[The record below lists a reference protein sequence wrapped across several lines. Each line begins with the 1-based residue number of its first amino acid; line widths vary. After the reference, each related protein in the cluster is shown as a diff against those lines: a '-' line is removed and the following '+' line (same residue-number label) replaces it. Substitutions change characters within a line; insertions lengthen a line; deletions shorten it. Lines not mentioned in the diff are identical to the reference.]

1 MSYNFCLML
10 IIFTAASGSEENSWR
25 KEIEKRLSVLEESN
39 VQLKKE
45 NVELKA
51 LVLHTQH
58 ENKRLKSE
66 LEDIKERVSNCEGL
80 IHRQDEDTGIISQ
93 TMESM
98 VGTNDD
104 AVTFYSE
111 RNQPIPR
118 IGTLIYP

>member
-1 MSYNFCLML
+1 ML
-10 IIFTAASGSEENSWR
+10 IILTAASGSEENSWR
-25 KEIEKRLSVLEESN
+25 KEIEKRLSVLEEYN
-39 VQLKKE
+39 IQLQKE
-45 NVELKA
+45 NKELKA
-51 LVLHTQH
+51 LILNSQH
-58 ENKRLKSE
+58 ENKRLNSE

-111 RNQPIPR
+111 RNQPTPR